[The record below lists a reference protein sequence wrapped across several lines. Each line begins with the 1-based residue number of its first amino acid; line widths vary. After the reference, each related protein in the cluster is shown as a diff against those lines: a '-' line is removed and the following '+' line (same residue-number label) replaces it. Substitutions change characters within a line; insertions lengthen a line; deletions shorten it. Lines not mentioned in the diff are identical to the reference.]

1 MKTSK
6 KAPGKA
12 PIRVK
17 EYLDFLNNTYHKLH
31 KTYEDLYWI
40 SYMGDHSVN
49 TEKDKALAL
58 IDNFKAN
65 REYAEV
71 VKGLIKSTKGEL
83 KSRLAQ
89 WLRFFNQYQTP
100 IEALPL
106 KKEID
111 ELETWIHK
119 KHGERT
125 EGYTDPYTK
134 KFVAASSVQ
143 MGAMIRTNP
152 DEKIRKA
159 CFDARESLATD
170 VLPEYIKLVGLR
182 NKYAMLLSYTDFYDF
197 KLRKEDGM
205 TKKELFSIFDSIYE
219 KTKYARKDIVK
230 LEKTM
235 PGLRKPWNFGYMLAG
250 DFTKEEDPYFQFDEA
265 LMRWGKSFAALGI
278 DFKGGKLQLD
288 LLDRKGKWNNGFC
301 HWPDL
306 VKYEG
311 TKRIP
316 GSSNFTCTVIM
327 GQVGSGETGY
337 DTLFHEGGHAAHLLN
352 SVQKDVCL
360 NHEYAPMSTA
370 LAETHSMF
378 LDTLFSSIEWQT
390 RYAKNAEGE
399 TYPFELYEKMVKKL
413 HVLRPLDLNG
423 IISVCA
429 YEKEI
434 YEAKN
439 LTEEKVIAIAKK
451 NFKKYFERSEDS
463 LMFLNV
469 PHIYGWDSSG
479 SYHGYGLATLAL
491 SQWRKYFY
499 KKYGYIVDNPKIGK
513 EMEKVWK
520 LGSLKT
526 FNEFVV
532 LITGKKLKPDAYLEN
547 ATASISHVLK
557 TAKEKI
563 ARLKKV
569 KEFTKKVDLKADI
582 HMVHGKEEIANNKKS
597 FEDMAEKYK
606 AWLKTQS
613 IQK

>member
-1 MKTSK
+1 MKKT
-6 KAPGKA
+6 
-12 PIRVK
+12 K
-17 EYLDFLNNTYHKLH
+17 EYLNFLNDTYHKLH
-31 KTYEDLYWI
+31 KTYEDFFWL
-40 SYMGDHSVN
+40 SYMGDHSIDAK
-49 TEKDKALAL
+49 KDEALAS
-58 IDNFKAN
+58 IDAFKAN
-65 REYAEV
+65 KEHLETV
-71 VKGLIKSTKGEL
+71 EKLIKETKGPL
-83 KSRLAQ
+83 KGYLAQ
-89 WLRFFNQYQTP
+89 WQRFFNQYHTP
-100 IEALPL
+100 AEAVPL

-111 ELETWIHK
+111 ELETLINK

-125 EGYTDPYTK
+125 EGYVDPYTK
-134 KFVAASSVQ
+134 KFVEVSSVQ
-143 MGAMIRTNP
+143 MGSMIRTNP

-159 CFDARESLATD
+159 CFEGKEKLATD
-170 VLPEYIKLVGLR
+170 SLSEYIKLVTLR
-182 NKYAMLLSYTDFYDF
+182 NQYARILGYTDFYDF
-197 KLRKEDGM
+197 KVKKEDGM
-205 TKKELFSIFDSIYE
+205 TKKELFGIFDSIYE
-219 KTKYARKDIVK
+219 KTKYARKDIIK

-265 LMRWGKSFAALGI
+265 LMRWGRSFAAMGI

-316 GSSNFTCTVIM
+316 GSSNFTCTVVM
-327 GQVGSGETGY
+327 GQVGSGEMGY
-337 DTLFHEGGHAAHLLN
+337 NTLFHEGGHAAHLLN

-360 NHEYAPMSTA
+360 NHEYPPMSNA

-378 LDTLFSSIEWQT
+378 LDTMYGGIEWQT
-390 RYAKNAEGE
+390 RYAKNAQGE
-399 TYPFELYEKMVKKL
+399 AYPFELFEKMVRKL

-423 IISVCA
+423 IIAVSVF
-429 YEKEI
+429 EKEI
-434 YEAKN
+434 YETKK
-439 LTEEKVIAIAKK
+439 LTPEKVISIAHK

-463 LMFLNV
+463 LMLLNV

-491 SQWRKYFY
+491 SQWRKYFF
-499 KKYGYIVDNPKIGK
+499 KKYGYIVDNPRVGK

-526 FNEFVV
+526 FNEFVKI
-532 LITGKKLKPDAYLEN
+532 ITGEKLKPTAYLEHV
-547 ATASISHVLK
+547 TASIPQILK
-557 TAKEKI
+557 SAQEKI
-563 ARLKKV
+563 DRLKKV
-569 KEFTKKVDLKADI
+569 KEYTKKVDLKASI
-582 HMVHGKEEIANNKKS
+582 SMVHGKEEICNNKKS

>member
-1 MKTSK
+1 MKKT
-6 KAPGKA
+6 
-12 PIRVK
+12 K
-17 EYLDFLNNTYHKLH
+17 EYLNFLNDTYYTLH
-31 KTYEDLYWI
+31 KTYEDLFWL
-40 SYMGDHSVN
+40 SYMGDHSIDAK
-49 TEKDKALAL
+49 KDEALAS
-58 IDNFKAN
+58 IDAFKASK
-65 REYAEV
+65 EHLETV
-71 VKGLIKSTKGEL
+71 EKLIKETKGPL
-83 KSRLAQ
+83 KARLAQ
-89 WLRFFNQYQTP
+89 WQRFFNQYHTP
-100 IEALPL
+100 AEAVPL

-111 ELETWIHK
+111 ELETLINK

-125 EGYTDPYTK
+125 EGYVDPYTK
-134 KFVAASSVQ
+134 KFVEVSSVQ
-143 MGAMIRTNP
+143 MGSMIRTNP

-159 CFDARESLATD
+159 CFEGKEKLATD
-170 VLPEYIKLVGLR
+170 SLTEYIKLVTLR
-182 NKYAMLLSYTDFYDF
+182 NQYARILGYTDFYDF
-197 KLRKEDGM
+197 KVKKEDGM
-205 TKKELFSIFDSIYE
+205 TKKELFGIFDSIYE
-219 KTKYARKDIVK
+219 KTKYARKDIIK

-265 LMRWGKSFAALGI
+265 LMRWGRSFAAMGI
-278 DFKGGKLQLD
+278 DFKKGKLQLD

-316 GSSNFTCTVIM
+316 GSSNFTCTVVM
-327 GQVGSGETGY
+327 GQVGSGEMGY
-337 DTLFHEGGHAAHLLN
+337 NTLFHEGGHAAHLLN

-360 NHEYAPMSTA
+360 NHEYAPMSNA

-378 LDTLFSSIEWQT
+378 LDTMYGGIEWQT
-390 RYAKNAEGE
+390 RYAKNAKGE
-399 TYPFELYEKMVKKL
+399 AYPFELFEKMVRKL

-423 IISVCA
+423 IIAVSVF
-429 YEKEI
+429 EKEI
-434 YEAKN
+434 YETKK
-439 LTEEKVIAIAKK
+439 LTPEKVISITHK

-463 LMFLNV
+463 LMLLNV

-491 SQWRKYFY
+491 SQWRKYFF
-499 KKYGYIVDNPKIGK
+499 KKYGYIVDNPKVGK

-526 FNEFVV
+526 FNEFVKI
-532 LITGKKLKPDAYLEN
+532 ITGEKLKPTAYLEHV
-547 ATASISHVLK
+547 TASIPQILK
-557 TAKEKI
+557 SAQEKVT
-563 ARLKKV
+563 RLKKV
-569 KEFTKKVDLKADI
+569 KEYTKKVDLKASI
-582 HMVHGKEEIANNKKS
+582 SMVHGKEEICNNKKS

>member
-1 MKTSK
+1 MK
-6 KAPGKA
+6 KAPHRA
-12 PIRVK
+12 L
-17 EYLDFLNNTYHKLH
+17 EFLDFLNQEYHRLH
-31 KTYEDLYWI
+31 KTYEDLFWI
-40 SYMGDHSVN
+40 SYMGDHSIDRQ
-49 TEKDKALAL
+49 KDKALAER
-58 IDNFKAN
+58 DSFMSN
-65 REYAEV
+65 REYAETV
-71 VKGLIKSTKGEL
+71 RALLKESKGEL
-83 KSRLAQ
+83 KERLTQ
-89 WLRFFNQYQTP
+89 WLRFFNHYQTP
-100 IEALPL
+100 TEAQPL
-106 KKEID
+106 KKQID
-111 ELETWIHK
+111 ELESLIHK
-119 KHGERT
+119 KQAERT

-134 KFVAASSVQ
+134 KFVLASAVHMREIMS
-143 MGAMIRTNP
+143 TNP

-159 CFDARESLATD
+159 CFDGREKLATG
-170 VLPEYIKLVGLR
+170 VLPEYIKLIGLR
-182 NKYAMLLSYTDFYDF
+182 NQYARLLGYTDFYDF
-197 KLRKEDGM
+197 KVQKEDGM

-230 LEKTM
+230 LEKSM

-316 GSSNFTCTVIM
+316 GSSNFTCTVVI
-327 GQVGSGETGY
+327 GQVGSGETGC
-337 DTLFHEGGHAAHLLN
+337 DTLFHEGGHAAHMLN
-352 SVQKDVCL
+352 VVQKDVCL
-360 NHEYAPMSTA
+360 NHEYAPMSMS

-378 LDTLFSSIEWQT
+378 LDIMFSSIEWKS
-390 RYAKNAEGE
+390 RYAKNAKGE

-423 IISVCA
+423 IISVSV

-439 LTEEKVIAIAKK
+439 LNREKVIAIAKK
-451 NFKKYFERSEDS
+451 NFRKYFERSEDS

-479 SYHGYGLATLAL
+479 SYHGYGLATLAF

-499 KKYGYIVDNPKIGK
+499 KKYGYIVDNPKVGK

-532 LITGKKLKPDAYLEN
+532 LISGKKLKPDAFLEN
-547 ATASISHVLK
+547 VTASIPHILK
-557 TAKEKI
+557 TAKERI

-569 KEFTKKVDLKADI
+569 KEYTKKVDLKARI
-582 HMVHGKEEIANNKKS
+582 HMVHGKEEISNNKKS
-597 FEDMAEKYK
+597 FEDMAEGYK
-606 AWLKTQS
+606 KWLKTQG
-613 IQK
+613 IKKKLD